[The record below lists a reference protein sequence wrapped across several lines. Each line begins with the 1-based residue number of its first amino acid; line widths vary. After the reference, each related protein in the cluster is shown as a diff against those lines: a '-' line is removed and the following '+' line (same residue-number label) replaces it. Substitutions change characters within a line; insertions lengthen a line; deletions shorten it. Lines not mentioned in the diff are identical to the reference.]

1 MTDSARPDAYTGV
14 DDGNFALATVAGLAA
29 AAFGAILWAVFVYLT
44 HMELGLI
51 AIALGAL
58 VGIAIQR
65 AGRGSDMKF
74 RLLGGACAALG
85 WGFGMVLS
93 TLALLAEEAGQ
104 PFLDVV
110 ARVGLGTG
118 ITLATK
124 TSEAIDL
131 LFLAIAVWEGYKLSS
146 RQH

>member
-74 RLLGGACAALG
+74 RLLGAACAALG
-85 WGFGMVLS
+85 WGLGMVLS

-118 ITLATK
+118 ISLATK

>member
-1 MTDSARPDAYTGV
+1 
-14 DDGNFALATVAGLAA
+14 
-29 AAFGAILWAVFVYLT
+29 
-44 HMELGLI
+44 
-51 AIALGAL
+51 
-58 VGIAIQR
+58 
-65 AGRGSDMKF
+65 
-74 RLLGGACAALG
+74 
-85 WGFGMVLS
+85 
-93 TLALLAEEAGQ
+93 LLAEEAGQ

-118 ITLATK
+118 ITLATQ

>member
-1 MTDSARPDAYTGV
+1 
-14 DDGNFALATVAGLAA
+14 
-29 AAFGAILWAVFVYLT
+29 
-44 HMELGLI
+44 
-51 AIALGAL
+51 
-58 VGIAIQR
+58 
-65 AGRGSDMKF
+65 MKF

-93 TLALLAEEAGQ
+93 ALALLAEEAGQ

-110 ARVGLGTG
+110 ARVELGTG
-118 ITLATK
+118 ITLATQ

>member
-1 MTDSARPDAYTGV
+1 
-14 DDGNFALATVAGLAA
+14 
-29 AAFGAILWAVFVYLT
+29 
-44 HMELGLI
+44 
-51 AIALGAL
+51 
-58 VGIAIQR
+58 
-65 AGRGSDMKF
+65 
-74 RLLGGACAALG
+74 
-85 WGFGMVLS
+85 MVLS

-118 ITLATK
+118 ITLATQ

-146 RQH
+146 RPL

>member
-29 AAFGAILWAVFVYLT
+29 AALGAILWAVFVYLT
-44 HMELGLI
+44 HMELGLV

-65 AGRGSDMKF
+65 AGRGSDMKV

-93 TLALLAEEAGQ
+93 ALALLAEEAGQ

-110 ARVGLGTG
+110 ARVELGTG
-118 ITLATK
+118 ITLATQ